1 MEKIVKHISF
11 SEYRLY
17 ASCTFRHALE
27 KQFGYQQG
35 SNEFLVFGSALHS
48 SIEEI
53 VKKKINKIL
62 FEKVFT
68 KYLEEES
75 NGTIV
80 KSYFGRQFITQ
91 GTAILK
97 ALDFFE
103 RYKDWEVVGVE
114 DQLYEPL
121 YETDEKQVNFKGIV
135 DLILKKDDKYL
146 IIDWKSAM
154 KPWDIEKKQEDKSF
168 FGQLALYK
176 HFFASKHNIPL
187 ENITTRFV
195 TLARDPIDI
204 QQYEINISQEFMDFM
219 VADVARVAKEI
230 GTFPMDQLPKAKFS
244 GRPEAKQTCAW
255 CPYNKKDNKI
265 CNEEEFQIPE
275 PFIKEEKC

>member
-1 MEKIVKHISF
+1 MTKLVKHISF

-17 ASCTFRHALE
+17 ASCAFRHALE
-27 KQFGYQQG
+27 KQLGYEQG

-53 VKKKINKIL
+53 IKKKLNKIL
-62 FEKVFT
+62 YEKTFAR
-68 KYLEEES
+68 YLEEES
-75 NGTIV
+75 NGAIV

-91 GTAILK
+91 GTALLK

-121 YETDEKQVNFKGIV
+121 YTDDEKEVNFKGIV

-154 KPWDIEKKQEDKSF
+154 KPWDIDKKQEDKSF

-176 HFFASKHNIPL
+176 HFFASKHGIPL
-187 ENITTRFV
+187 ENISTRFV
-195 TLARDPIDI
+195 TLARDPVNI
-204 QQYEINISQEFMDFM
+204 QQYEINISDEFMKFM
-219 VADVARVAKEI
+219 VDDVMRVAKEI
-230 GTFPMDQLPKAKFS
+230 GTIDKGKLPKAKHS
-244 GRPEAKQTCAW
+244 GKPEAKQTCAW
-255 CPYNKKDNKI
+255 CPFNKNKP
-265 CNEEEFQIPE
+265 CNDEVEQLAE
-275 PFIKEEKC
+275 PFIKVENE